1 LITDNLKVAALISG
15 SIFCS
20 QYNIEWGRYGQI
32 EWTTSYRLKDW
43 NGELVKMGDNYNSY
57 GRLGGSAKLWTFFTG
72 GIWGWYSKALA
83 DYSNEEDMVASKTF
97 YTGGSRGQT
106 LSENNRLYNR
116 EDGYIPR
123 NGAYGV
129 LGSGI
134 LILGSGD
141 TPPTEKDYKLESWI
155 PTIDLK
161 PIAFGTTSP
170 KKYEDDFI
178 GGFWATYYNVSE
190 ENKTVKEVGI
200 ISSFYKT
207 IQWDDPAQT
216 KILMAREV
224 LENPVIIK
232 PHEGCTFSFVIK

>member
-20 QYNIEWGRYGQI
+20 QYEIEYGKRGHI
-32 EWTTSYRLKDW
+32 GWTTSYRLKDW
-43 NGELVKMGDNYNSY
+43 NGELVRMGNNSYDNYY
-57 GRLGGSAKLWTFFTG
+57 LGGSAKPWTFFTG

-83 DYSNEEDMVASKTF
+83 DYSNEEDMIASKTF
-97 YTGGSRGQT
+97 YIGGSRGQT
-106 LSENNRLYNR
+106 LSEDNRLYGWG
-116 EDGYIPR
+116 EGYNA
-123 NGAYGV
+123 NGSQYGV
-129 LGSGI
+129 LGSGM

-141 TPPTEKDYKLESWI
+141 TPPTKEDYKLESWI

-207 IQWDDPAQT
+207 IQYDDPTQT

>member
-1 LITDNLKVAALISG
+1 MITDNLKVAALISG
-15 SIFCS
+15 SIFCD
-20 QYNIEWGRYGQI
+20 QTGFEGGRWGHIG
-32 EWTTSYRLKDW
+32 WTIPYRLKDW
-43 NGELVKMGDNYNSY
+43 NGNLVHMGDNYYNRYLS
-57 GRLGGSAKLWTFFTG
+57 GSAKPWTFFTG
-72 GIWGWYSKALA
+72 GLWGWYSKALA

-97 YTGGSRGQT
+97 YIGGNRGQT
-106 LSENNRLYNR
+106 LSEDNRPYGWSSAYEPDSSN
-116 EDGYIPR
+116 
-123 NGAYGV
+123 YGV
-129 LGSGI
+129 LGSGM

-141 TPPTEKDYKLESWI
+141 TPPTKEDYKLDSWI

-178 GGFWATYYNVSE
+178 GGFWATYYNMSE
-190 ENKTVKEVGI
+190 ENKTVKEIGI

-207 IQWDDPAQT
+207 IQCDDASQT

-232 PHEGCTFSFVIK
+232 PKEGCTFNFVIK

>member
-1 LITDNLKVAALISG
+1 MITDNLKVAALISG

-20 QYNIEWGRYGQI
+20 QSHIEYGKWGHIG
-32 EWTTSYRLKDW
+32 WTTSYRLKDW
-43 NGELVKMGDNYNSY
+43 NGELVKMGDNYYNTN
-57 GRLGGSAKLWTFFTG
+57 LGGSAKLWTFFTG

-97 YTGGSRGQT
+97 YRGGNRGQT
-106 LSENNRLYNR
+106 LSEDNRPYSMG
-116 EDGYIPR
+116 EGYYTDGT
-123 NGAYGV
+123 YGV
-129 LGSGI
+129 LGSGM
-134 LILGSGD
+134 LILGSDD
-141 TPPTEKDYKLESWI
+141 TPPTEKDYKLGNWI

-161 PIAFGTTSP
+161 PIVFGTTSP

-178 GGFWATYYNVSE
+178 GGFWSTYYNVSE

-207 IQWDDPAQT
+207 IRYDDTAQT

>member
-1 LITDNLKVAALISG
+1 MILNNFRLYSLCAPTTYQIDKRNDLSFVTYDGETRYIWDNRTYPMEKEGCYQSCHHL
-15 SIFCS
+15 
-20 QYNIEWGRYGQI
+20 
-32 EWTTSYRLKDW
+32 
-43 NGELVKMGDNYNSY
+43 
-57 GRLGGSAKLWTFFTG
+57 FTG
-72 GIWGWYSKALA
+72 GQKARLA
-83 DYSNEEDMVASKTF
+83 WVMGIMDFQTEEEMIASKNF
-97 YTGGSRGQT
+97 YNYGTRTSTASRD
-106 LSENNRLYNR
+106 ENI
-116 EDGYIPR
+116 GT
-123 NGAYGV
+123 
-129 LGSGI
+129 SGMI
-134 LILGSGD
+134 ILGSGD
-141 TPPTEKDYKLESWI
+141 TPPTKEDYKLDSWI

>member
-1 LITDNLKVAALISG
+1 MITDNLKVAALISG

-20 QYNIEWGRYGQI
+20 QYHIESGEWGHPG
-32 EWTTSYRLKDW
+32 WTTSYRLKDW
-43 NGELVKMGDNYNSY
+43 NGELVRMGNNRDIY
-57 GRLGGSAKLWTFFTG
+57 LGGSAKPWTFFTG

-97 YTGGSRGQT
+97 YRGGNRGQT
-106 LSENNRLYNR
+106 LSEDSRPWNMGEGYDPGNN
-116 EDGYIPR
+116 
-123 NGAYGV
+123 AWGV
-129 LGSGI
+129 LGSGM

-141 TPPTEKDYKLESWI
+141 TPPTKEDYKLDSWI

-178 GGFWATYYNVSE
+178 GGFWSTYYNVSE

-207 IQWDDPAQT
+207 TDGNNTAQT
-216 KILMAREV
+216 KILMAREI

-232 PHEGCTFSFVIK
+232 PKEGCTFSFVIK

>member
-15 SIFCS
+15 SILCD
-20 QYNIEWGRYGQI
+20 QRGIEYGRWGHIG
-32 EWTTSYRLKDW
+32 WTTSYRLKDW
-43 NGELVKMGDNYNSY
+43 NGELVKMGDNGEHTN
-57 GRLGGSAKLWTFFTG
+57 LGGSARLWTFFTG

-97 YTGGSRGQT
+97 YIGGSRGQT
-106 LSENNRLYNR
+106 LSENNRPYYPV
-116 EDGYIPR
+116 ESYYPDGSR
-123 NGAYGV
+123 YGV
-129 LGSGI
+129 LGSGM

-207 IQWDDPAQT
+207 IQCDDPAQT

>member
-1 LITDNLKVAALISG
+1 MITDNLKVAALISG

-20 QYNIEWGRYGQI
+20 QDIIENGKWGHIG
-32 EWTTSYRLKDW
+32 WTTSYRLKDW
-43 NGELVKMGDNYNSY
+43 NGELVKMGDNYYNRY
-57 GRLGGSAKLWTFFTG
+57 FGGSAKPWTFFTG

-97 YTGGSRGQT
+97 YIGGSRGQT
-106 LSENNRLYNR
+106 LSENNRIYGSAG
-116 EDGYIPR
+116 GYDSGDSR
-123 NGAYGV
+123 WGV
-129 LGSGI
+129 LGSGM

-207 IQWDDPAQT
+207 IQYDNPAQT

-232 PHEGCTFSFVIK
+232 PKEGCTFSFVIK

>member
-20 QYNIEWGRYGQI
+20 QSYIEGGEWGHIG
-32 EWTTSYRLKDW
+32 WTTSYRLKDW
-43 NGELVKMGDNYNSY
+43 NGELVRMGDSKQ
-57 GRLGGSAKLWTFFTG
+57 GTGFGGSAKLWTFFTG

-97 YTGGSRGQT
+97 YIGGSRGQT
-106 LSENNRLYNR
+106 LSENNRPWNMGEGYHSGNR
-116 EDGYIPR
+116 EW
-123 NGAYGV
+123 GV
-129 LGSGI
+129 LGSGM
-134 LILGSGD
+134 LILGSDD
-141 TPPTEKDYKLESWI
+141 TPPTEKDYKLGSWI

-207 IQWDDPAQT
+207 IQSKDTSQT

-224 LENPVIIK
+224 LENPVVIK

>member
-1 LITDNLKVAALISG
+1 MITNNLKVAALISG

-20 QYNIEWGRYGQI
+20 QRTIEYGEWGHIG
-32 EWTTSYRLKDW
+32 WTTSYRLKDW
-43 NGELVKMGDNYNSY
+43 NGELVRMGDNADNAYS
-57 GRLGGSAKLWTFFTG
+57 GGSAKPWTFFTG

-97 YTGGSRGQT
+97 YIGGSRGQT
-106 LSENNRLYNR
+106 LSENNRLCSWGEGYCP
-116 EDGYIPR
+116 EDG
-123 NGAYGV
+123 NWGV
-129 LGSGI
+129 LGSGM

-161 PIAFGTTSP
+161 PIAFGITSP

-207 IQWDDPAQT
+207 IQYNDTSQT

>member
-1 LITDNLKVAALISG
+1 MITDNLKVAALISG
-15 SIFCS
+15 SIFCD
-20 QYNIEWGRYGQI
+20 QDYIEEGRWGHIG
-32 EWTTSYRLKDW
+32 WTTSYRLKDW
-43 NGELVKMGDNYNSY
+43 NGELIKMGDNYYNRY
-57 GRLGGSAKLWTFFTG
+57 LGGSAKLWTFFTG

-97 YTGGSRGQT
+97 YIGGNRGQT
-106 LSENNRLYNR
+106 LSENNRPWNR
-116 EDGYIPR
+116 GEGTDID
-123 NGAYGV
+123 NGNYGI
-129 LGSGI
+129 LGSGM

-141 TPPTEKDYKLESWI
+141 TPPTKEDYKLDSWI

-178 GGFWATYYNVSE
+178 GGFWSTYYNMSE
-190 ENKTVKEVGI
+190 ENKTVKEIGI

-207 IQWDDPAQT
+207 INYDNPAQT

-224 LENPVIIK
+224 LENPVVIK
-232 PHEGCTFSFVIK
+232 PKEGCTFNFVIK

>member
-1 LITDNLKVAALISG
+1 MITDNLKVAALISG
-15 SIFCS
+15 SIYCN
-20 QYNIEWGRYGQI
+20 QYDIENGKWCHI
-32 EWTTSYRLKDW
+32 DWTTSYRLKDW
-43 NGELVKMGDNYNSY
+43 NGELVRMGDDSFRTSF
-57 GRLGGSAKLWTFFTG
+57 GGGSAKLWTFFTG

-97 YTGGSRGQT
+97 YTGGNRGQT
-106 LSENNRLYNR
+106 LSENNRPYDF
-116 EDGYIPR
+116 EGGYDL
-123 NGAYGV
+123 NYGSWGV
-129 LGSGI
+129 LGSGM
-134 LILGSGD
+134 LILGSDD
-141 TPPTEKDYKLESWI
+141 TPPTEKDYKLGSWI

-207 IQWDDPAQT
+207 IQSKDTSQT

-224 LENPVIIK
+224 LENPVVIK

>member
-1 LITDNLKVAALISG
+1 MITDNLKVAALISG
-15 SIFCS
+15 SIFCN
-20 QYNIEWGRYGQI
+20 QYEIEYGKWGHIG
-32 EWTTSYRLKDW
+32 WTTSYRLKDW
-43 NGELVKMGDNYNSY
+43 NGELVKMGDNYYNTY
-57 GRLGGSAKLWTFFTG
+57 LGGSAKPWTFFTG
-72 GIWGWYSKALA
+72 GIWDWYSKALA

-97 YTGGSRGQT
+97 YIGGSRGQT
-106 LSENNRLYNR
+106 LSENNRLYGR
-116 EDGYIPR
+116 GEGYYSGDG
-123 NGAYGV
+123 AWGV
-129 LGSGI
+129 IGSGM

-141 TPPTEKDYKLESWI
+141 TPPTKDDYKLESWI

-161 PIAFGTTSP
+161 PIIFGTTSP

-207 IQWDDPAQT
+207 IQYDDTTQT

-232 PHEGCTFSFVIK
+232 PKEGCTFNFVIK